1 MRRGLGFTVHTGWA
15 ACVLVAGSP
24 SKPQVLANR
33 IIELLEGPE
42 RFCFHRAAEM
52 KPAEAAR
59 YLGHLR
65 AKAIANARRELS
77 SVCADDIAACGI
89 VAKNGTLGDLTQILA
104 SHPRIHMAEGL
115 FYRDVLSEACP
126 VSARVC
132 PPASLDPSSIGKLAP
147 PPWSRD
153 QKLAA
158 LAAWS
163 ALGSA

>member
-1 MRRGLGFTVHTGWA
+1 
-15 ACVLVAGSP
+15 
-24 SKPQVLANR
+24 
-33 IIELLEGPE
+33 
-42 RFCFHRAAEM
+42 
-52 KPAEAAR
+52 
-59 YLGHLR
+59 
-65 AKAIANARRELS
+65 
-77 SVCADDIAACGI
+77 
-89 VAKNGTLGDLTQILA
+89 
-104 SHPRIHMAEGL
+104 
-115 FYRDVLSEACP
+115 